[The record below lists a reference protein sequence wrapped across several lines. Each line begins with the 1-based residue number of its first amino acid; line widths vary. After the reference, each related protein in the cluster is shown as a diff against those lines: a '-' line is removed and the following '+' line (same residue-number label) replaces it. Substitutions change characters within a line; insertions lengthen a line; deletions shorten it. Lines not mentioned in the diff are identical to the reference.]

1 MSGDYTYDGGRRSA
15 AHRLGAHEPTGPTS
29 IMALHDCIWPLF
41 LGFVTA
47 ILFVDLFVLHRRDKE
62 SSTREALLTVSGY
75 VALAM
80 AFAAGVFVMAGA
92 DRGSEFLT
100 GYLVEQSLSF
110 DNNFVIALIF
120 TQFSVPGAARYR
132 VLFYG
137 VAGAIVMRLALIVPG
152 AELVQRFAILGYGL
166 GALLVW
172 SGYRMWSAGDDL
184 VEPSEMRSVRLLKK
198 TGRCAGSYEDAR
210 FFLRQAGRYCI
221 TPLFIVLVTVEITD
235 LVFAADSIPAV
246 LAISNDPFIVF
257 SSNVFANLGLRA
269 MFFVLAGAMGQFAYL
284 RSGIAAVLV
293 FIGAKMLLGSY
304 VEVPAYVSL
313 AVTAGLLAAAV
324 GASLHAAGRGGA
336 AAAAMRTD
344 RASRDL

>member
-1 MSGDYTYDGGRRSA
+1 
-15 AHRLGAHEPTGPTS
+15 
-29 IMALHDCIWPLF
+29 MALHDYIWPLF
-41 LGFVTA
+41 LAFVTV
-47 ILFVDLFVLHRRDKE
+47 ILIVDLFVLHRGDRE
-62 SSTREALLTVSGY
+62 ISTREALLTVSGY

-80 AFAAGVFVMAGA
+80 AFAAGVFFVAGA

-110 DNNFVIALIF
+110 DNIFVIALIF
-120 TQFSVPGAARYR
+120 THFGVPEAARYR

-137 VAGAIVMRLALIVPG
+137 VAGAIVMRLVLIVPG
-152 AELVQRFAILGYGL
+152 TELVENFAILGYAL

-184 VEPSEMRSVRLLKK
+184 VDPSQMRAVKFLKK
-198 TGRCAGSYEDAR
+198 TGRCTGGYEDAR
-210 FFLRQAGRYCI
+210 FFLRKAGRYCI

-257 SSNVFANLGLRA
+257 SSNVFAVLGLRA
-269 MFFVLAGAMGQFAYL
+269 MFFVLAGAMTQFPYL

-293 FIGAKMLLGSY
+293 FIGAKMLLQDY
-304 VEVPAYVSL
+304 VEIPPYVSL
-313 AVTAGLLAAAV
+313 IVTAGFLGAAV
-324 GASLHAAGRGGA
+324 GASLLAARGSGA
-336 AAAAMRTD
+336 SPAPSTAAIPTEP
-344 RASRDL
+344 ASRDL